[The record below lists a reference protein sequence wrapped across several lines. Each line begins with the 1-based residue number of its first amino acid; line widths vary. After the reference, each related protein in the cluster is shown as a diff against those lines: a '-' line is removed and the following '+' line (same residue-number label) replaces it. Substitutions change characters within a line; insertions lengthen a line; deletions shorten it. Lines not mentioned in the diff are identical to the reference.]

1 MKSIAML
8 MILSLL
14 TVIPTSLPAQNQ
26 DPVTPKVKVIYF
38 HGNYRCMTCLN
49 MEKYTK
55 ELLEEEYSKELNSKQ
70 LVFEIVNFDDDSQ
83 KEITEK
89 YKVES
94 STLLLVKIKNGKE
107 KVTDLTD
114 IGFSYAKNEPEKF
127 KAEIRKKLN
136 EKLM

>member
-1 MKSIAML
+1 MRTITFL
-8 MILSLL
+8 VILLLLTGTPISLL
-14 TVIPTSLPAQNQ
+14 AQSQ

-38 HGNYRCMTCLN
+38 HGNNRCMTCLN
-49 MEKYTK
+49 MEKYTR

-70 LVFEIVNFDDDSQ
+70 LVFEIVNFDDDAL

-127 KAEIRKKLN
+127 KLEIRKKLN

>member
-1 MKSIAML
+1 MV
-8 MILSLL
+8 LL
-14 TVIPTSLPAQNQ
+14 LLKGVQTALVAQSQ

-38 HGNYRCMTCLN
+38 HGTNRCMTCLN

-70 LVFEIVNFDDDSQ
+70 LVFEIVNFDDDAQ

-89 YKVES
+89 YNVES

-114 IGFSYAKNEPEKF
+114 IGFTYAKNEPEKF
-127 KAEIRKKLN
+127 KGEIRKKLN
-136 EKLM
+136 EKLL